1 KQFCR
6 SLVITKISHM
16 FRHII
21 TLVIA
26 VSLSATIHAQLIVSP
41 ESYEWTIT
49 GETTREQLGEISKTL
64 YANNFK
70 FAYQPEFDGNRRILS
85 IKYTISNV
93 DTGALLGSGEHQHLT
108 LPQAKLKIV
117 IDRVHNQVTSE
128 SSPH

>member
-1 KQFCR
+1 
-6 SLVITKISHM
+6 M
-16 FRHII
+16 FKHIL

-26 VSLSATIHAQLIVSP
+26 LSLITTAKAQLMVSP

-49 GETTREQLGEISKTL
+49 GETTREQLGEIAKTL

-93 DTGALLGSGEHQHLT
+93 DTGALLGSGEHMHLT
-108 LPQAKLKIV
+108 LPQAKLKLV
-117 IDRVHNQVTSE
+117 IDRVHNQVSSE